1 MTMRLLTFP
10 IGTTWLPGRVWPPM
24 VVWLPALL
32 VGFTCAV
39 PPIYLV
45 VRAGQSPVAAWEAVW
60 SVTTLSLTMRTVAL
74 AASTTTLA
82 VILALPLAW
91 LTARTDL
98 PGRRIWAILAA
109 LPLVVPSYIAAML
122 AVSAFGPRGLLQNVF
137 EPFGVERL
145 PSIYGFWGATIVLGF
160 FTYPYLLLMLRPA
173 LMGLDPRLEELSRGF
188 GYGRWTTFWRVVL
201 PQLRPALA
209 AGGLLVALYAVSDFG
224 AVSLL
229 RYDSLTRALFVRYE
243 SGFDLSGAAAL
254 ALVLIGVAFLLIAV
268 QIWTRGD
275 ERYHSP
281 KGNTRSVVFTPL
293 GRWRWPALAFVG
305 FHLILALA
313 LPLGLLGYWLARGLA
328 SADALDGVG
337 ASILDSLI
345 AAGLAGLLAVFVA
358 LPIAVLSARYVRFFL
373 TRPLEL
379 MSHSGFALPGL
390 VVALALVF
398 VALNGGYIGELL
410 YQTLPLLVIAYV
422 LLFLPQALGASRTS
436 LLQIS
441 PSMEEAAQGL
451 GRRPWQVLGTVT
463 LPLASRGVVAGAVL
477 VFLTAMKELPA
488 TLILSPIGF
497 DPLAVRVWSASSE
510 AFFAQ
515 AALPALML
523 IAFSALPLVVLTLW
537 RRDA

>member
-1 MTMRLLTFP
+1 MTTRLITFP
-10 IGTTWLPGRVWPPM
+10 MRTTWLVERAWPPM

-32 VGFTCAV
+32 VGSAFAV

-45 VRAGQSPVAAWEAVW
+45 VRASQSPVAAWEAVW

-109 LPLVVPSYIAAML
+109 LPLVIPSYIAAML
-122 AVSAFGPRGLLQNVF
+122 AISAFGPRGLLQNVF

-173 LMGLDPRLEELSRGF
+173 LTGLDPRLEELSRGF
-188 GYGRWTTFWRVVL
+188 GYGSWTTFWRVVL
-201 PQLRPALA
+201 PQLRPALT

-275 ERYHSP
+275 GRYHSP
-281 KGNTRSVVFTPL
+281 KGNTRSVVYTPL
-293 GRWRWPALAFVG
+293 GRWRWPALLFVG

-313 LPLGLLGYWLARGLA
+313 LPLGLLGYWFARGLA
-328 SADALDGVG
+328 SAEALDGVG

-345 AAGLAGLLAVFVA
+345 AAGLAGLLAAFIA

-398 VALNGGYIGELL
+398 VALNGGHIGGLL
-410 YQTLPLLVIAYV
+410 YQTLPLLVVAYV

-523 IAFSALPLVVLTLW
+523 IVFSALPLVMLTLW